1 MMMRNRPPLRPEL
14 EAALRLAAAAFEA
27 LSPDEQEAVL
37 RQQKA
42 AWVKAEMSWPRDC
55 PYR

>member
-1 MMMRNRPPLRPEL
+1 MMRNRPPLRPEL